1 MVLNLYHI
9 NMDKKLYGF
18 SLIEILAVMV
28 IMGVLMALG
37 FAAFTS
43 FSRNTTVSEAT
54 GNALSILQE
63 TQSMAKNNSLPSSV
77 LPQDK
82 VNSVFYYMVEFK
94 HSSGKGVINRYLYK
108 MDVALGQYGLVGNP
122 ENNLQ
127 SNLNGTI
134 VYHDGET
141 SCVVFEA
148 VSGKLWAAVARATSC
163 QINSVLADGKTSNLE
178 ISVGLDD
185 TDLSKVIY
193 IDTANNTFSLQD
205 ETN

>member
-1 MVLNLYHI
+1 
-9 NMDKKLYGF
+9 MDKKLHGF

-28 IMGVLMALG
+28 IMGLLMALG

-77 LPQDK
+77 TPQDK

-94 HSSGKGVINRYLYK
+94 NLSGKGVINRYLYK
-108 MDVALGQYGLVGNP
+108 MDVTFGLYSLVGNS

-127 SNLNGTI
+127 TGLAETI
-134 VYHDGET
+134 IYNDGET
-141 SCVVFEA
+141 SCVVFEG
-148 VSGKLWAAVARATSC
+148 VSGKLWAAMASTSAC
-163 QINSVLADGKTSNLE
+163 SISYTLANGKTSNLE
-178 ISVGLDD
+178 VSVGLED
-185 TDLSKVIY
+185 TDLSKIIY
-193 IDTANNTFSLQD
+193 IDTANNSFGVQD
-205 ETN
+205 ESN